1 MNTVD
6 YQPLLRAALVRL
18 DRWVSA
24 EEPPPPSRYPR
35 LADGTAVLPESTADV
50 FSGIPGMRFPAHLPW
65 VARNDFGPEA
75 NRGIVTTLPPLPGQ
89 PYPCF
94 VPAIDRAGNDVAG
107 IRLPDL
113 TVPLAR
119 GWATSSP
126 CRRRGTKSW
135 LISAC

>member
-1 MNTVD
+1 
-6 YQPLLRAALVRL
+6 
-18 DRWVSA
+18 
-24 EEPPPPSRYPR
+24 
-35 LADGTAVLPESTADV
+35 
-50 FSGIPGMRFPAHLPW
+50 MRFPAHLPW